1 MIDSNSN
8 RLLQFL
14 PTSHTNKFNIYQLIL
29 GVILLISYLISTFY
43 SIEKLGIIIIIV
55 IYSISIVI
63 LKFNKKNVT
72 LSLTWIIL
80 FALAFRLI
88 ALYNGII
95 SNNLMPFT
103 YQSNS
108 EWLGIFINFA
118 HKYLKPFSPLI
129 QLITLLLE
137 GILVYL
143 TIIIL
148 RNRKIEKSI
157 LLIYLWNPFLI
168 INLYNVPSLSIV
180 WIIVILLCS
189 IILYTNKKTYTSIM
203 LGLSVSLHIFS
214 FLLIPLGLRK
224 LKYFIIISFVIL
236 TGLFIAGLFDSLVVQ
251 VLGSE
256 WIQNVF
262 YFIKLDSKI
271 TDFFIILISSLILL
285 IIVWGTLS
293 QKEFLEKIFWVFYLI
308 ILVYPGFYKEVYI
321 LMILL
326 GTIYRNMSLIV
337 LSLYLLLM
345 PIFLSYNLT
354 FISDYNLYFQ
364 YILLY
369 LISLPIIKEKIKN
382 YFTRKTF

>member
-1 MIDSNSN
+1 LIDSNSN